1 MCMNIKD
8 VIKNIFLGSKFKHGI
23 YLCTKVEIDD
33 QIMTIYVNVNGR
45 NITVDTDPL
54 LSTTDDI
61 YIYNILYN
69 ELKNKLK
76 GFKINIKTRR
86 TKQKNESNDTDD
98 NEIPTLTE
106 KTKVKTKKRGRKKK
120 SKHKSE

>member
-1 MCMNIKD
+1 MNIKD